1 MQSDVPVFVNH
12 VTFGMPVLIH
22 TIAEDLHELLQD
34 GSLTSIALLRKFGGV
49 VVVAVYIAF
58 VLVV

>member
-22 TIAEDLHELLQD
+22 TIAEDLDELLQD
-34 GSLTSIALLRKFGGV
+34 GCLTSIALLRKFGGV